1 MNMYFQL
8 TTNAEEHVTNL
19 FKASD
24 TSSLLYHNIDH
35 TQSVVSHCMEIAE
48 HYRLPENEK
57 AILLIAAWLHDTGHL
72 YMEPLG
78 HEEKSVE
85 IMKEFMAVNSVE
97 SDFTEAV
104 GACIRATKLDEKPQ
118 NLLQEIIK
126 DADTYNLGTTRFKET
141 NKLIR
146 KEYERRG
153 LVSMLKD
160 FDLQTLQLLEM
171 HQFYTSYCQEQLS
184 TRKEKNLVKYRAK
197 VEKAIA
203 KRGPVGIQFQ
213 PVDKNAKESTQ
224 KGLVNKGIQTM
235 LRLTSEN
242 HLELSS
248 MADGKANILISVN
261 AIIISV
267 ILTVLIRKI
276 EVDRHLAIPTFIFL
290 FFSVATIILA
300 ILATRPQVT
309 VGNFSR
315 NDVMHKK
322 TNLLFFGNFF
332 KTSLDE
338 YKWAMSTLM
347 QDPEYLYGNLVT
359 DIHSLGVVLGRKY
372 KLLRKAYN
380 LFMVGIIV
388 SVIAFILAIML
399 HDPQTNT
406 VINSDASS
414 PL

>member
-1 MNMYFQL
+1 MNTHSTL
-8 TTNAEEHVTNL
+8 TKQAEDYVKGI
-19 FKASD
+19 FSSID
-24 TSSLLYHNIDH
+24 TSALVYHNLDH
-35 TQSVVSHCMEIAE
+35 TESVVMHCLEIAE

-57 AILLIAAWLHDTGHL
+57 AILLIAAWFHDTGHL
-72 YMEPLG
+72 YVKPEE
-78 HEEKSVE
+78 HEKRSVE
-85 IMKEFMAVNSVE
+85 VVDGFMASHGVDE
-97 SDFTEAV
+97 SFTDEV
-104 GACIRATKLDEKPQ
+104 RKCILATRIDDKPA

-126 DADTYNLGTTRFKET
+126 DADTYNLGTKEFKDT
-141 NKLIR
+141 NKKLR
-146 KEYERRG
+146 KEYEKRG
-153 LVSMLKD
+153 LGDKLKD
-160 FDLQTLQLLEM
+160 WDMQTVQLLQL
-171 HQFYTSYCQEQLS
+171 HQYYTSYCQENLNE
-184 TRKEKNLVKYRAK
+184 RKQKNLAK
-197 VEKAIA
+197 CKGKVDEQVQNQ
-203 KRGPVGIQFQ
+203 GPTGVQFH
-213 PVDKNAKESTQ
+213 PIDADASESSK
-224 KGLVNKGIQTM
+224 KGLINKGIQTM

-276 EVDRHLAIPTFIFL
+276 EVDRHLAIPTFLFL

-332 KTSLDE
+332 RTSLDE
-338 YKWAMSTLM
+338 YKWAMSNLM

-372 KLLRKAYN
+372 SLLRKAYN
-380 LFMVGIIV
+380 LFMIGIIV

-406 VINSDASS
+406 VINSNSTS